1 MYHNPV
7 IRGFNPDPSIC
18 YDGRRYLIAVSTF
31 EYFPGVSLYESTD
44 LVSWKFHSAVLTDKE
59 LLSLDGIENSR
70 GIYAPTI
77 RFHNGRYY
85 LVTTNKKG
93 LGNFICHTDDLESRW
108 KGPFPVTEIGIDPS
122 LYFLE
127 DGRCYYCSNGEI
139 DGIKGI
145 YGAFINPDTGI
156 LQGKLRLLTKG
167 ATGYSTEAP
176 HIFRKD
182 GRYYLIYAEGG
193 TEYGHHECVA
203 TADNV
208 EGPYKDHLTPILSHT
223 DRKGHPI
230 QATGHADFIQLQD
243 GSWVACFLGIR
254 QPGRAQL
261 HNLGR
266 ETFIAPVTWADGLP
280 VIGDRGHVELEMEPF
295 SGTREPLDTLSF
307 SIPIA
312 KQNLLKVRAPK
323 LECYIQDLENGTI
336 RIKGGADI
344 STPLAQPS
352 ILLFRQQE
360 FREEFSV
367 TLNTEGLTGKAGLT
381 VFYNSD
387 YHADIS
393 VEKHE
398 GRTLIS
404 LRRHVHDL
412 EAVTRTIEC
421 SKEKIR
427 LEVKADEEK
436 YSFYAAGILLG
447 SAALAS
453 FATEATMYMTFTG
466 TLIGIFAEGGEAEF
480 SG

>member
-18 YDGRRYLIAVSTF
+18 FDGRRYLIAVSTF
-31 EYFPGVSLYESTD
+31 EYFPGVTLYESTD
-44 LVSWKFHSAVLTDKE
+44 LVNWKFNSSVLIDKE
-59 LLSLDGIENSR
+59 LLKLDGIENSR

-77 RFHNGRYY
+77 RYHEGRYY
-85 LVTTNKKG
+85 MVTTNKKG
-93 LGNFICHTDDLESRW
+93 LGNFICHTDDLTKRW
-108 KGPFPVTEIGIDPS
+108 QGPFPVTPVGIDPS
-122 LYFLE
+122 LFFLE

-139 DGIKGI
+139 DGVKGI
-145 YGAFINPDTGI
+145 YGTFIDPDTGT
-156 LQGKLRLLTKG
+156 LQGKLKLLTRG

-176 HIFRKD
+176 HIFLKD
-182 GRYYLIYAEGG
+182 GTYYLIYAEGG

-203 TADNV
+203 TADHI
-208 EGPYKDHLTPILSHT
+208 EGPYTDSMKPILSHT

-230 QATGHADFIQLQD
+230 QATGHADFLALPD
-243 GSWVACFLGIR
+243 GRWIACFLGIR

-266 ETFIAPVTWADGLP
+266 ETFIAPVTWKDGLP
-280 VIGDRGHVELEMEPF
+280 VIGKDGHIEAEMDF
-295 SGTREPLDTLSF
+295 LSGERAPLDTLSF
-307 SIPIA
+307 SLPLS

-323 LECYIQDLENGTI
+323 NECYKQDLERGTI
-336 RIKGGADI
+336 TITGDVDI
-344 STPLAQPS
+344 STPLAEPS

-367 TLNTEGLTGKAGLT
+367 ILNTGSLTGRAGLT

-387 YHADIS
+387 YHADI
-393 VEKHE
+393 VAEKKE
-398 GRTLIS
+398 GMTRIF

-412 EAVTRTIEC
+412 EAVTNTIEADNG
-421 SKEKIR
+421 KIR

-436 YSFYAAGILLG
+436 YSFYADGVLLG
-447 SAALAS
+447 TAALAS

-466 TLIGIFAEGGEAEF
+466 TLIGIFAEEGEAEF
-480 SG
+480 SA